1 MFLYKNYGFWRN
13 INPLIEYTSV
23 LIYNV
28 VDLMANFKN
37 LIRIFYY
44 YKGDYAIL
52 ILYLPF
58 DEKFQ

>member
-1 MFLYKNYGFWRN
+1 MFLYKNYGFWGN

-28 VDLMANFKN
+28 VDLMANVKD

-44 YKGDYAIL
+44 YVG
-52 ILYLPF
+52 
-58 DEKFQ
+58 